1 MQRIKAF
8 LSSTIWQQGGPSFIS
23 GRQHYS
29 YGIAR
34 RKFEAALR
42 CLDAEIHDV
51 PRPEIYAAPVS
62 RAFLDETSCHLILKP
77 AQWIRLLKGIRN
89 IAWVTWEFD
98 KLTGRETSGPR
109 HPFTDMRRMLQLPDE
124 IWTPCEFTRQVFR
137 AAGVSNVHRI
147 PAPIA
152 VPRMALPIRFS
163 DIPPDLD
170 KIPWI
175 NLRIGFGRYG
185 DINRSFPSQPHRLSE
200 IIRDFYCGQ
209 QPLVILSILNPHEPG
224 KNLTAL
230 IGGFLEF
237 HNEHPNSLLLLKLV
251 VDNTGDRLDD
261 LLTGIL
267 RLHISGYE
275 LIDSNAVWLAT
286 AQLADPVSAD
296 LYRFSSAY
304 LCSSSAEGQNAPLQE
319 AMACGVVPITTRH
332 TAMLDYISED
342 NAVIIRSQP
351 NPIDRPD
358 TAMGPDPDASWDV
371 CTCTDVACA
380 LREFA
385 RLREV
390 ARRELGARAR
400 ATIARDFSVATVA
413 RLIHGRLFQQQ

>member
-1 MQRIKAF
+1 VQRIKVF
-8 LSSTIWQQGGPSFIS
+8 LSSTIWQQGGASFIS

-34 RKFEAALR
+34 RKFETALR
-42 CLDAEIHDV
+42 CLDVELHDV

-62 RAFLDETSCHLILKP
+62 RAFLDETSCHLIFKP

-98 KLTGRETSGPR
+98 KLAGREKSGPQ
-109 HPFTDMRRMLQLPDE
+109 HPFTDMHRMLTIPHE
-124 IWTPCEFTRQVFR
+124 VWTPCEFTRQVFR
-137 AAGVSNVHRI
+137 AGGVPNVHRI

-152 VPRMALPIRFS
+152 VPRMALPIRFP

-185 DINRSFPSQPHRLSE
+185 DINRSFPSYPHRLSE
-200 IIRDFYCGQ
+200 IIVDFYAGN
-209 QPLVILSILNPHEPG
+209 QPSVFVSILNPHEPG

-237 HNEHPNSLLLLKLV
+237 HDEHPESLLLLKLA
-251 VDNTGDRLDD
+251 VDNAGDSLDD
-261 LLTGIL
+261 GIL
-267 RLHISGYE
+267 RSHISGYE

-286 AQLADPVSAD
+286 AQFAEPVLAD
-296 LYRFSSAY
+296 LFRFSSAY
-304 LCSSSAEGQNAPLQE
+304 LCSSSAEGQNPLLQQ
-319 AMACGVVPITTRH
+319 AMACGVAPITTRH
-332 TAMLDYISED
+332 TAMLDYIRED
-342 NAVIIRSQP
+342 NAIIIRSEQGS
-351 NPIDRPD
+351 IDQPD
-358 TAMGPDPDASWDV
+358 TAVGPDPDARWHV
-371 CTCTDVACA
+371 CSSADVARA
-380 LREFA
+380 LRQFA
-385 RLREV
+385 GLGET
-390 ARRELGARAR
+390 ARREMGARAR

-413 RLIHGRLFQQQ
+413 RLIHSRLFQRQ